1 MSPGVISSIQTV
13 GIGARGSDP
22 GPRARAFKAG
32 DRARAPDPGPA
43 APAQTRAPGLDP
55 GPQDRGPTPGSCA
68 NGRAGHAGC
77 AGFANMRLFRNSAPG
92 LGTGGP
98 SAWFSNGVRSLRLF

>member
-22 GPRARAFKAG
+22 GPRARAFKTGA
-32 DRARAPDPGPA
+32 RARAPDPGPA

-55 GPQDRGPTPGSCA
+55 GPQDRGPKPGSWA
-68 NGRAGHAGC
+68 NGRAE
-77 AGFANMRLFRNSAPG
+77 
-92 LGTGGP
+92 
-98 SAWFSNGVRSLRLF
+98 VRMWLRCVMILMHRVRYKYS